1 MKKTTILLVF
11 CLILV
16 TAVCAATSDRFAKY
30 GNIFKT
36 GEYTFQGTSY
46 DLDSTGN
53 KTGSTGTITIAEH
66 AGWYYVDAEEE
77 GNRLRVVVMD
87 DKVYMVSDSEK
98 TVMFMEFD
106 GMDDLGTMEM
116 PDSIDVVS
124 SGTGDLDG
132 KSCYYEK
139 AYDVEDTL
147 VTYWYTGN
155 ELYAIQS
162 DETILYITS
171 ISQKVDASLFD
182 IPADYLFYDMDE
194 LSSLFDD
201 SDDWDWDYDYD
212 YDYDYDDWDWYY
224 DYDYDY
230 DYSDYDWESLLSD
243 IDWSGNWGLYDTPHY
258 YALGILLGLNS
269 NEAQEFE
276 DTMNAIEDFDWDNLN
291 DYYDAEND
299 MYNLDGNQ
307 LEDILY
313 MDSSDIDLMRKLAE
327 RFKK

>member
-139 AYDVEDTL
+139 AYDYEGTL
-147 VTYWYTGN
+147 VTYWYVSN
-155 ELYAIQS
+155 ELHAIQS
-162 DETILYITS
+162 DDTLIYITS
-171 ISQKVDASLFD
+171 ISQTADASLFD
-182 IPADYLFYDMDE
+182 IPSDYELYDMTD
-194 LSSLFDD
+194 LSSLFSYDD
-201 SDDWDWDYDYD
+201 SDFNW
-212 YDYDYDDWDWYY
+212 

-230 DYSDYDWESLLSD
+230 DYSDYDWESLFSD
-243 IDWSGNWGLYDTPHY
+243 IDWSGSWGLYDTPHY
-258 YALGILLGLNS
+258 YALGVLLGLNS
-269 NEAQEFE
+269 KQAREFE
-276 DTMNAIEDFDWDNLN
+276 STMDALSDFDWDNLN

-299 MYNLDGNQ
+299 RYNLDGKR

-313 MDSSDIDLMRKLAE
+313 MDKEDIDLMRKLAD
-327 RFKK
+327 RFRK